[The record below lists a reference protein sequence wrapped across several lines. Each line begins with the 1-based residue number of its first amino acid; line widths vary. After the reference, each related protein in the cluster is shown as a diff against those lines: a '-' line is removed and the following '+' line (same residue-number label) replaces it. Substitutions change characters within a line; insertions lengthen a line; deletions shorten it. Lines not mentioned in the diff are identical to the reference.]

1 MNDPTPRLPS
11 PASGLDPA
19 TAGAD
24 SAAKFDGSTG
34 SVLETCPGRG
44 VLDGAFAVLDAL
56 AHAENGMGLT
66 ALARASGLAKTS
78 AYRLAEQLLDLGAV
92 AHIDQRY
99 YVGPRVA
106 NIGRRWLPDP
116 QLREISQAP
125 LHALAVQARCDM
137 TALVILD
144 GVRMRVV
151 SATARLGG
159 GFCPDALDA
168 ETVARTAAGRI
179 LYAARGVDAALPD
192 CWTPSEW
199 RQLRERIRDLRA
211 TVVEHQDAV
220 PGICSVSAP
229 VWYPNGDCAGA
240 LFAMMYA
247 TSLSASLPDLVLR
260 AARRIDAAL
269 R

>member
-24 SAAKFDGSTG
+24 SAAEFDGSTA
-34 SVLETCPGRG
+34 SVPEACPGRG

-56 AHAENGMGLT
+56 AHAGNGMGLT

-78 AYRLAEQLLDLGAV
+78 AYRLAEQLVDLGAV
-92 AHIDQRY
+92 ERIGHRY

-125 LHALAVQARCDM
+125 VHALAVHARCDM

-144 GVRMRVV
+144 GDRMRVV

-159 GFCPDALDA
+159 SFCPDALDA

-179 LYAARGVDAALPD
+179 LYAARSGDAALPG

-199 RQLRERIRDLRA
+199 RQLREHIRDLRA
-211 TVVEHQDAV
+211 TVADHQDAV
-220 PGICSVSAP
+220 PGICSVSAA

-240 LFAMMYA
+240 LFALMHA
-247 TSLSASLPDLVLR
+247 TTLSPRLPGLVLH